1 MLKLKLQYFG
11 HLMWRPDSLEE
22 TLMLGRLKTGG
33 EGDDRKW
40 DGWMASPPSWPAS
53 VHGVAKSRTW
63 LKRLSS
69 SSSSSHWKDWWWSSS
84 SNTLVTWCEEL
95 THWKRPWCWETLKE
109 GGQGGCRRW
118 DGCMLSLTQWTW
130 IWTNSEIVKDR
141 EAWRTAVHG
150 VTKSWTQLS
159 NWTEL
164 NWSDLA
170 LTADNPERKGLS
182 LSWEFEQMS

>member
-1 MLKLKLQYFG
+1 MAPHSSALAWKIPW
-11 HLMWRPDSLEE
+11 MEE
-22 TLMLGRLKTGG
+22 PGRLQSVGSLRVRHNWATSLSCIG
-33 EGDDRKW
+33 EGNGNPLQCSCLETPREGGAW
-40 DGWMASPPSWPAS
+40 WAAAY
-53 VHGVAKSRTW
+53 GVAQSRTW
-63 LKRLSS
+63 LKQLSS

-141 EAWRTAVHG
+141 EA
-150 VTKSWTQLS
+150 
-159 NWTEL
+159 
-164 NWSDLA
+164 
-170 LTADNPERKGLS
+170 
-182 LSWEFEQMS
+182 